1 MSLSEIESVLN
12 GTAEPVQWTPRQMV
26 WMMFIAQ
33 DRGREE
39 LVQRLRE
46 VIGLLEAHAETT
58 TQTQA

>member
-26 WMMFIAQ
+26 WLMYIAQ
-33 DRGREE
+33 DRNRPE

-46 VIGLLEAHAETT
+46 VIQLLEARPAAE
-58 TQTQA
+58 AEA